1 MTNKEK
7 INRDIS
13 LAFEFAEKIIDSP
26 ELLNNIPDNTTLRF
40 ISSDQGI
47 KEKIKDRVKRKYI
60 RVIKQ
65 FEIL

>member
-7 INRDIS
+7 VKRDIS

-26 ELLNNIPDNTTLRF
+26 ELLNDIPDNTTLRF
-40 ISSDQGI
+40 ISSDQGL
-47 KEKIKDRVKRKYI
+47 KEKIKDRGKRNYI
-60 RVIKQ
+60 KVIRQ